1 MRRQKGKEGQRDGET
16 KINKASEE
24 EIEWRMKKK
33 KKFCYRARV
42 PFPSLKGQID
52 DRILSAKY
60 KEERLLP
67 SGRVK

>member
-1 MRRQKGKEGQRDGET
+1 MAWGDKKKVGQRVGET

-24 EIEWRMKKK
+24 EIEWRMKK